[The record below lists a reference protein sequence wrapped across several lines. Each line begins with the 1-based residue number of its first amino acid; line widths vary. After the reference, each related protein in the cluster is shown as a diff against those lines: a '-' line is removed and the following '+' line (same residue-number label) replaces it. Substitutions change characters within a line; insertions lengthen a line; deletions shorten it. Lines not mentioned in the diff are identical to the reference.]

1 LQARRSARDTL
12 RGAGHPFELKINE
25 AQLVRAARDVRTQPQ
40 NPVLGCSD
48 AGNPDR
54 SSVSPGYRPL
64 ERMLGYFARL
74 QPDESVREIVSP
86 TTKGLIRLTLFCRP
100 LHRRPNKCCCI
111 SDGSRQIGYD
121 IFKAERIKSRGA
133 LGSAREA
140 RPAL

>member
-1 LQARRSARDTL
+1 MKHSSSVLRAMCERSRKTRCL
-12 RGAGHPFELKINE
+12 VAG
-25 AQLVRAARDVRTQPQ
+25 
-40 NPVLGCSD
+40 D

-74 QPDESVREIVSP
+74 QLDESVREIVSP

-100 LHRRPNKCCCI
+100 LHRRPNKCGCI

-121 IFKAERIKSRGA
+121 IFGAERIKSRGA
-133 LGSAREA
+133 LRSAKLLIRLRA
-140 RPAL
+140 